1 MVIHSMIHIK
11 LMCRGMTAII
21 EGIRYCTFTR
31 RLNVLFQLNYN
42 AIKKL
47 FIYIEIIIIE
57 EFVLLHCITQ
67 SRDLCR
73 IFKSTN

>member
-1 MVIHSMIHIK
+1 MVIHSMIHLK

-21 EGIRYCTFTR
+21 EGIRY
-31 RLNVLFQLNYN
+31 YN

-57 EFVLLHCITQ
+57 EFVLLHYITQ
-67 SRDLCR
+67 SRDHCI
-73 IFKSTN
+73 IFLIY